1 MLLGLPMI
9 TGEIH
14 QQGASN
20 GLTGLTFISY
30 LTAGLLELYAATFND
45 SYLQFAE
52 QLQSRYRCHR
62 LPRPSADRF
71 LEYLNKYFLAS
82 GSGESGSAGY
92 YMTSSEMS
100 REVVGPLFRLKT
112 GTDAATPSTNGV
124 IAQNLLRLS
133 SLLEDESSKSL
144 AQQTCNTFAVEIL
157 QHPFLF
163 VNLLDVVVGLEVGV
177 KTVTGVVGRSDEDA
191 EATAG
196 GSAVPIRAKVISRMR
211 EEAGPAASTSA
222 AVLSLV
228 EVVGPEES
236 KTAWLRK
243 RNHLLKDILP
253 GKNMLLVCE
262 AGSCKT
268 ADID

>member
-1 MLLGLPMI
+1 
-9 TGEIH
+9 
-14 QQGASN
+14 
-20 GLTGLTFISY
+20 
-30 LTAGLLELYAATFND
+30 LYAATFND

-52 QLQSRYRCHR
+52 KLQSRCPCHL
-62 LPRPSADRF
+62 LPRPAADRF
-71 LEYLNKYFLAS
+71 LEYLNKYFLDSSS
-82 GSGESGSAGY
+82 GDSGAAGF

-124 IAQNLLRLS
+124 IAQNLLRLT
-133 SLLEDESSKSL
+133 SLLEDESYKTL

-191 EATAG
+191 EASAAG
-196 GSAVPIRAKVISRMR
+196 ASTVIPTRAKVISRMR

-222 AVLSLV
+222 AILSLV
-228 EVVGPEES
+228 EVVGPEEG